1 MAQWKLRDLQY
12 DHFHWPWGHSPLK
25 DTYARKRTDQNHS
38 SKYAQLFHVLPQ
50 IFVVFWHEPAGE
62 EPSDAAVGFRW
73 KREHPT
79 VQEVPPVRRVLDRL
93 KGLGNL
99 KGISLQVGIIQ
110 SLGLGAVIDFR
121 GE

>member
-1 MAQWKLRDLQY
+1 M
-12 DHFHWPWGHSPLK
+12 
-25 DTYARKRTDQNHS
+25 
-38 SKYAQLFHVLPQ
+38 
-50 IFVVFWHEPAGE
+50 
-62 EPSDAAVGFRW
+62 
-73 KREHPT
+73 
-79 VQEVPPVRRVLDRL
+79 QEVPPVRRVLGRL